1 MSMSYAEMVDGCRRR
16 NAKAQRALYDELAP
30 MAAGICRRYSADRD
44 EAKDVLQ
51 DGFVKVYER
60 IGSLRD
66 PQKLRSWVYNIMVNT
81 CIQHY
86 RKARHTVLM
95 EMDNEAKEETEELQ
109 YGMED
114 IVRALGTLSA
124 VQRMAFNLCC
134 AEELSYEDAA
144 EQMGCSEG
152 ALRVALSRARMNLRQ
167 YLENKETKR

>member
-16 NAKAQRALYDELAP
+16 NGKAQRALYDELAP
-30 MAAGICRRYSADRD
+30 MAAGVCRRYSTDGD
-44 EAKDVLQ
+44 EAKDMLQ

-86 RKARHTVLM
+86 RRARHTVLM
-95 EMDNEAKEETEELQ
+95 EMDNETAEPVTELP
-109 YGMED
+109 YSMED
-114 IVRALGTLSA
+114 IVRALGSLTP

-134 AEELSYEDAA
+134 AEDMTYEEAA
-144 EQMGCSEG
+144 HEMGCSEG
-152 ALRVALSRARMNLRQ
+152 AVRVALSKARKGLREE
-167 YLENKETKR
+167 LGRSEK

>member
-16 NAKAQRALYDELAP
+16 NARAQRALYDELAP
-30 MAAGICRRYSADRD
+30 MAAGVCRRYSADRD
-44 EAKDVLQ
+44 EAKDMLQ

-86 RKARHTVLM
+86 RKARHMVLM
-95 EMDNEAKEETEELQ
+95 EMDDESAESETELP
-109 YGMED
+109 YSMED
-114 IVRALGTLSA
+114 IVRALGNLTP

-134 AEELSYEDAA
+134 AEELSYEEVAK
-144 EQMGCSEG
+144 QMACSEG
-152 ALRVALSRARMNLRQ
+152 AVRVALCKAKKRMREL
-167 YLENKETKR
+167 LEPKKEK

>member
-44 EAKDVLQ
+44 EAKDMLQ

-114 IVRALGTLSA
+114 IVRALATLSA
-124 VQRMAFNLCC
+124 VQRIAFNLCC
-134 AEELSYEDAA
+134 AEEYSYKDAA

-152 ALRVALSRARMNLRQ
+152 AVRVALSRARMNLRQ

>member
-1 MSMSYAEMVDGCRRR
+1 MSMTYAEMVDGCRRR

-30 MAAGICRRYSADRD
+30 MAAGVCRRYSADRE
-44 EAKDVLQ
+44 EAKDMLQ

-95 EMDNEAKEETEELQ
+95 EMDAEAAGTETELP
-109 YGMED
+109 YSMED
-114 IVRALGTLSA
+114 IVMALGNLSP

-134 AEELSYEDAA
+134 AEECGYEEAA
-144 EQMGCSEG
+144 EQMGCSEV
-152 ALRVALSRARMNLRQ
+152 AVRVALSRAKKQMREL
-167 YLENKETKR
+167 LEKTPSTK

>member
-30 MAAGICRRYSADRD
+30 MAAGICRRYSADRE
-44 EAKDVLQ
+44 EAKDMLQ

-95 EMDNEAKEETEELQ
+95 EMDNETREETVELQ

-114 IVRALGTLSA
+114 IVRALGTLTA

-134 AEELSYEDAA
+134 AEEYSYEEAA
-144 EQMGCSEG
+144 EHMGCSEG
-152 ALRVALSRARMNLRQ
+152 AVRVALCKAKKRMREI
-167 YLENKETKR
+167 LEMRNEN

>member
-16 NAKAQRALYDELAP
+16 NARAQRALYDELAP
-30 MAAGICRRYSADRD
+30 MAAGVCRRYSADRD
-44 EAKDVLQ
+44 EAKDMLQ

-95 EMDNEAKEETEELQ
+95 EMDDESAESETELP
-109 YGMED
+109 YSMED
-114 IVRALGTLSA
+114 IVRALGNLTP

-134 AEELSYEDAA
+134 AEELSYEEVAK
-144 EQMGCSEG
+144 QMACSEG
-152 ALRVALSRARMNLRQ
+152 AVRVALCKAKKRMRELMEPR
-167 YLENKETKR
+167 KEK

>member
-16 NAKAQRALYDELAP
+16 NARAQRALYDELAP
-30 MAAGICRRYSADRD
+30 MAAGVCRRYSADRD
-44 EAKDVLQ
+44 EAKDMLQ

-60 IGSLRD
+60 IGSLHD

-95 EMDNEAKEETEELQ
+95 EMDDESAESETELP
-109 YGMED
+109 YSMED
-114 IVRALGTLSA
+114 IVRALGNLTP

-134 AEELSYEDAA
+134 AEELSYEEVAK
-144 EQMGCSEG
+144 QMACSEG
-152 ALRVALSRARMNLRQ
+152 AVRVALCKAKKRMREL
-167 YLENKETKR
+167 LEPRKEK

>member
-1 MSMSYAEMVDGCRRR
+1 MSMTYAEMVDGCRRR

-30 MAAGICRRYSADRD
+30 MAAGICRRYSADRE
-44 EAKDVLQ
+44 EAKDMLQ

-95 EMDNEAKEETEELQ
+95 EMDSETAESETELP
-109 YGMED
+109 YSMED
-114 IVRALGTLSA
+114 IVRALDTLTP

-134 AEELSYEDAA
+134 AEECSYEEAA
-144 EQMGCSEG
+144 RQMGCSEG
-152 ALRVALSRARMNLRQ
+152 AVRVNLCRARKMMRE
-167 YLENKETKR
+167 YLELKIEN